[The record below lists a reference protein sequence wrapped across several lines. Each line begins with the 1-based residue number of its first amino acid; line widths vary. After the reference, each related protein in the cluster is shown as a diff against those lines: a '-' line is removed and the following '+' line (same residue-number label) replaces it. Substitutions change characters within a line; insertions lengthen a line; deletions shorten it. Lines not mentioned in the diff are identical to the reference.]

1 VAHESTEWELC
12 AEENSRGFLP
22 VETVTQA
29 FPQSGTTLY
38 VDSTR
43 NKKPWNI
50 SNYDAK

>member
-1 VAHESTEWELC
+1 MNQLNGNYAR
-12 AEENSRGFLP
+12 NKIPGGFLP

-38 VDSTR
+38 VDSTG

-50 SNYDAK
+50 